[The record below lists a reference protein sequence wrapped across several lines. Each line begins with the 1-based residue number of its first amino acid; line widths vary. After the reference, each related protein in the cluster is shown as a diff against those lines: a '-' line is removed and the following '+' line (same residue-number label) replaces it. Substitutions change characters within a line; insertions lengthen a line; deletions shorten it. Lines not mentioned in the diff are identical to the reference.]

1 MTDMRFALA
10 PAGVPAWGG
19 PDVRPAA
26 GGAVVTVRLRYAAV
40 RSVTPSEVSVTAT
53 TGATTGAMAGVTA
66 PFQGTGLP
74 TGGRLTEQF
83 GSPVPATCIPAT
95 DVPATE
101 LTGTDA
107 QRTDFQHN
115 GTTLGIHSPGRPQS

>member
-19 PDVRPAA
+19 SAARPAP
-26 GGAVVTVRLRYAAV
+26 GGAVAAVRLRYAAV
-40 RSVTPSEVSVTAT
+40 RSVTPSEVTGTAT
-53 TGATTGAMAGVTA
+53 TGVTA
-66 PFQGTGLP
+66 PFQGTDLP

-83 GSPVPATCIPAT
+83 GSPVPLTYVPAT
-95 DVPATE
+95 DVPATG

-107 QRTDFQHN
+107 QRTDVQHN

>member
-19 PDVRPAA
+19 SPARPAA
-26 GGAVVTVRLRYAAV
+26 GGAVAAVRLRYAAV
-40 RSVTPSEVSVTAT
+40 RSVTPSEVTGTAT
-53 TGATTGAMAGVTA
+53 TGATTGVTA

-107 QRTDFQHN
+107 QLTDFQHN